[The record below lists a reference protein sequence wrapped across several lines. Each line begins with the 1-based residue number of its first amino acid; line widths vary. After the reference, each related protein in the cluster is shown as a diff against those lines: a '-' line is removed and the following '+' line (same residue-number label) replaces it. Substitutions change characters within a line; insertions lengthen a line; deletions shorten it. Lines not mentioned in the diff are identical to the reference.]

1 MQIKKS
7 GNFLKNAA
15 NLGFMTLTAGTG
27 VFSALMIMN
36 YLGWVRWPIDYF
48 AATCG

>member
-7 GNFLKNAA
+7 ENLLKKAGNW
-15 NLGFMTLTAGTG
+15 GFMALTAGTG